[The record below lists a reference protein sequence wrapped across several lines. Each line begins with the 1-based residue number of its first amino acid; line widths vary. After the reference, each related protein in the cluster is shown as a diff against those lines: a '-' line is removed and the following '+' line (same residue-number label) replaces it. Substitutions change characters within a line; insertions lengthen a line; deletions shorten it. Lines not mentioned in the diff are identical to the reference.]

1 MQHPKIENDI
11 NLKNWN
17 TRLYDD
23 SYFDEWQ
30 KKLAGIS
37 HKYFLLPISTR
48 NHEKKEKAEARRF
61 LLASALGEIRRNLV
75 SPWRNEPREKHIV
88 DAAAVPLGPLPYPSC
103 RITRRTLT
111 GETNRLRT
119 CCTRRYEKG
128 PENPHPDANSHSV
141 FSTGSREIGLQLML
155 TLSFWIRYFSRVH
168 FHSLEFVFKRW
179 IHFWEEWRTSTWGWC
194 NAR

>member
-1 MQHPKIENDI
+1 M
-11 NLKNWN
+11 
-17 TRLYDD
+17 TRNRANI
-23 SYFDEWQ
+23 SRVFSSFD
-30 KKLAGIS
+30 
-37 HKYFLLPISTR
+37 LPILTHNR
-48 NHEKKEKAEARRF
+48 EKKEEARSMARRF

-128 PENPHPDANSHSV
+128 PVNPHPPMQTPTA
-141 FSTGSREIGLQLML
+141 
-155 TLSFWIRYFSRVH
+155 YFPRVH
-168 FHSLEFVFKRW
+168 AKLVY
-179 IHFWEEWRTSTWGWC
+179 
-194 NAR
+194 N